1 MVPPIF
7 TLVCALAVAFF
18 AITTS
23 MMDNQMTDST
33 PAPTMSD
40 DMGMDEAPAAA
51 DEAE

>member
-7 TLVCALAVAFF
+7 TLICAIAVAFF
-18 AITTS
+18 AFSTS
-23 MMDNQMTDST
+23 TVDKQMPDSS

-40 DMGMDEAPAAA
+40 DMGADEAPAAA